1 MCGMAALADAFA
13 SVMRRVFALA
23 AIVMLSGFLP
33 LAASAGFCATRP
45 CCRGHAQISDIS
57 LGAHP
62 ACCNETNCATASPD
76 AEATVHA
83 KRTVKQSPVV
93 TAPLVSSVIAHHSF
107 AHFAQHFN
115 VGSPPTQ
122 RRLAALSILLI

>member
-1 MCGMAALADAFA
+1 MTMLPPAFA

-23 AIVMLSGFLP
+23 AIVMLTGFLP
-33 LAASAGFCATRP
+33 LAASAGLCTARP
-45 CCRGHAQISDIS
+45 CCRGHVQTSDVS

-62 ACCNETNCATASPD
+62 ACCNETNCETAAPD
-76 AEATVHA
+76 TEATFHA
-83 KRTVKQSPVV
+83 KRAVNHFPVV
-93 TAPLVSSVIAHHSF
+93 ATALVAGVVSNHPVANSIER
-107 AHFAQHFN
+107 FN